1 MTDKNKLQGLIV
13 KARLYRLTSL
23 IFAVMG
29 LVVFAI
35 MYFQNTQGDF
45 IGAMRDPFFIVII
58 VFPFLPAAILSWMAG
73 SAEKKLDVLLESRKK
88 SS

>member
-1 MTDKNKLQGLIV
+1 MTDKQKVRAMLV
-13 KARLYRLTSL
+13 KARMYRLASL
-23 IFAVMG
+23 VFAIMG
-29 LVVFAI
+29 LVVFAV

-58 VFPFLPAAILSWMAG
+58 VFPFLPAAILSWMAAG
-73 SAEKKLDVLLESRKK
+73 AEKKLEALLESQKK